1 MPSLPFTF
9 RSGRRRQRER
19 SRLLSSN
26 TFQPI
31 REARLSA
38 RSQFAEIALAGV
50 YVPVTASWVSR
61 LPAELLSFPA
71 GQHDDEVDQG
81 LPDAGLC
88 PTQQMRPLTAV

>member
-1 MPSLPFTF
+1 MPSLPFIF

-26 TFQPI
+26 TVPTNQGGKAL
-31 REARLSA
+31 RA
-38 RSQFAEIALAGV
+38 QFAEIALAGV